1 MRRKGDLKIMRRQK
15 YLAIVIV
22 LLALVLFVGCQ
33 SSSEKDVSD
42 EETSEESTDLTSES
56 DEDMNIE
63 HPIIQI
69 EIEDGGIMVFE
80 LYPEFAPETVE
91 NFIGLVE
98 SGFYDGLKFHRIV
111 KDFMIQSGDPK
122 GNGTGGSGVTITGEF
137 AKNDFPQNTLK
148 HTNGVISMAR
158 SNDLDSASSQFF
170 IMDGT
175 ATSLD
180 GSYAAF
186 GKLIEGED
194 VLSSIANTEVVKNPM
209 SGEKSLPVNDVFIE
223 NITLLES
230 K

>member
-1 MRRKGDLKIMRRQK
+1 MRKQK
-15 YLAIVIV
+15 YLTIMIV
-22 LLALVLFVGCQ
+22 LLILILAVGCQ
-33 SSSEKDVSD
+33 SGLETADEK
-42 EETSEESTDLTSES
+42 TSEESNDLATIS

-63 HPIIQI
+63 HPIIQM

-91 NFIGLVE
+91 NFVGLVE
-98 SGFYDGLKFHRIV
+98 SGFYDGLKFHRII

-148 HTNGVISMAR
+148 HTSGVISMAR